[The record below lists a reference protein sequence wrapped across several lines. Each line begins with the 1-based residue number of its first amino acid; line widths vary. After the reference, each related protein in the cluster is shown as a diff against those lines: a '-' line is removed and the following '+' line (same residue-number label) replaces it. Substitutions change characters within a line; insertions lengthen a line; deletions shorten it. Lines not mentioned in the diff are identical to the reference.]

1 MNTST
6 IIKAAEL
13 FVRNRLNDESTGH
26 DWWHIE
32 RVRATG
38 RHLQKSEG
46 GDSFIIDLS
55 LLLHDVGDRKVI
67 HQDEDDYTIAT
78 SCLTQQ
84 GVDAE
89 TTRTII
95 QIISHMSFSSSLD
108 PENTAP
114 TSIEFQIVQDA
125 DRLDAIGA
133 IGVARAFAFG
143 GSRGRQLYNP
153 EHTASIHANRTSYV
167 QSTSSTLHHFDEKLF
182 LLKDTF
188 NTPTAQRIANER
200 DAFLH
205 EFYTRFLDEWNGEK

>member
-67 HQDEDDYTIAT
+67 HQEEDDYTIAT
-78 SCLTQQ
+78 SFLTQQ
-84 GVDAE
+84 GVDTE

-95 QIISHMSFSSSLD
+95 QIISHMSFSNSLD

-114 TSIEFQIVQDA
+114 TSIEFQSFKTQTGLTQLGRLVSRAHSHLVEVEADSSTIQNTPPAYTQTVQ
-125 DRLDAIGA
+125 
-133 IGVARAFAFG
+133 VT
-143 GSRGRQLYNP
+143 YNQP
-153 EHTASIHANRTSYV
+153 APPCTTSTKNCFCSKIHSIHPQHSV
-167 QSTSSTLHHFDEKLF
+167 
-182 LLKDTF
+182 
-188 NTPTAQRIANER
+188 
-200 DAFLH
+200 
-205 EFYTRFLDEWNGEK
+205 